1 MASLIT
7 ELRRKTRA
15 LCSDFST
22 KGVETFTYSSGDK
35 VFILQEEYPDD
46 ITSVTVNGVAL
57 GSGTY
62 SYDTDTNELTISGS
76 GLVDSG
82 DVIVV
87 RYTYYKYSNSE
98 IDEYVRGALAWISLF
113 AFCASDFEFE
123 DDDVYPTPTSKEEDL
138 IAIISAILIKP
149 NYSEYKLPNITV
161 KYPRTMDKDT
171 KIQRII
177 EKFYGRIFINSLP
190 KSNIVSGKAEHVLQ
204 KVRDFFKLV
213 K

>member
-7 ELRRKTRA
+7 ELRQKTRA
-15 LCSDFST
+15 LCSDFSQ

-35 VFILQEEYPDD
+35 VFTLQEEYPND
-46 ITSVTVNGVAL
+46 ITSVSVDGVAL
-57 GSGTY
+57 GSAEY
-62 SYDTDTNELTISGS
+62 SYDTDTNGLDISGS
-76 GLVDSG
+76 GLVSSG
-82 DVIVV
+82 DIIVV

-98 IDEYVRGALAWISLF
+98 IDEYIRGALAWISLF
-113 AFCASDFEFE
+113 AFTCNDFEFE

-161 KYPRTMDKDT
+161 RYPRTMDKET

-177 EKFYGRIFINSLP
+177 EKFYRGLGIDGIL
-190 KSNIVSGKAEHVLQ
+190 EL
-204 KVRDFFKLV
+204 
-213 K
+213 